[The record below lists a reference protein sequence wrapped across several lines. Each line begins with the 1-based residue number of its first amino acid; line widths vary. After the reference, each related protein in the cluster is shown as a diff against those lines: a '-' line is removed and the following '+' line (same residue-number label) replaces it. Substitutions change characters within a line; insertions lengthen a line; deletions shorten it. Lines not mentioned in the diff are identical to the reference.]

1 MKSSSLLPSVTLC
14 GFFSVFLFGSAAS
27 LSAQTTYEALTGG
40 DWNDPSEWSVVSG
53 PGTTFPNGIG
63 DVAQRTSGGSVA
75 MTQNVGADVTLG
87 GALLGGGATASL
99 TLTLSTGN
107 GIVFDN
113 GGAGA
118 LLQNSTGATSGRL
131 TLSGGTVTL
140 ADDLTLS
147 NTSTSATKTNG
158 SISIT
163 SLIAGTGDL
172 SINNVMNSLSSGY
185 ILMGNKN
192 STFVGSTTIESG
204 AVTMSN
210 SGNPTAGVSF
220 FGLTSNTVTLGSTGG
235 GSVSLVGQGYSS
247 TVILTNQIVVA
258 AGTGGTTVLGSNN
271 VNAALVSGAASFTGD
286 VALNGDVTL
295 LSAVSAGNVAAN
307 ATNTTVFSGVISGTG
322 DLTVIGTAASLGSDN
337 VALGTTHL
345 TGANTFTG
353 ITRIASGTLA
363 IGANGGGTDSLALQ
377 NSTVDLNGADSGSLV
392 FGTTEASA
400 GTFFPDASLTASA
413 TFGGLQGSRDLALV
427 NYAAGAVALSV
438 GNNNSNTT
446 YSGALSGA
454 GSLTKIGTG
463 VLTLTGAN
471 SHAGGT
477 TVNAGTLLVNG
488 TISESAVT
496 VNAGGTLGGTGAVAP
511 TGANGLVVNSGGVV
525 APGDG
530 GIGSL
535 EVNLG
540 GTTGSASFLSG
551 SNFVFDLNAP
561 GGSDVLDF
569 TGLTAS
575 SGDVIFNGNV
585 INFNDLGSLA
595 PGLYTLMTFDA
606 DNAYTGTLAVGSG
619 LGGYT
624 GSFIYNA
631 DSIQLNVVPEPSV
644 AVLLLGGF
652 AGMACLRLRRRN

>member
-271 VNAALVSGAASFTGD
+271 VNAALVARPPLPAMW
-286 VALNGDVTL
+286 L
-295 LSAVSAGNVAAN
+295 
-307 ATNTTVFSGVISGTG
+307 
-322 DLTVIGTAASLGSDN
+322 
-337 VALGTTHL
+337 
-345 TGANTFTG
+345 
-353 ITRIASGTLA
+353 
-363 IGANGGGTDSLALQ
+363 
-377 NSTVDLNGADSGSLV
+377 
-392 FGTTEASA
+392 
-400 GTFFPDASLTASA
+400 
-413 TFGGLQGSRDLALV
+413 
-427 NYAAGAVALSV
+427 
-438 GNNNSNTT
+438 
-446 YSGALSGA
+446 
-454 GSLTKIGTG
+454 
-463 VLTLTGAN
+463 
-471 SHAGGT
+471 
-477 TVNAGTLLVNG
+477 
-488 TISESAVT
+488 
-496 VNAGGTLGGTGAVAP
+496 
-511 TGANGLVVNSGGVV
+511 
-525 APGDG
+525 
-530 GIGSL
+530 
-535 EVNLG
+535 
-540 GTTGSASFLSG
+540 
-551 SNFVFDLNAP
+551 
-561 GGSDVLDF
+561 
-569 TGLTAS
+569 
-575 SGDVIFNGNV
+575 
-585 INFNDLGSLA
+585 
-595 PGLYTLMTFDA
+595 
-606 DNAYTGTLAVGSG
+606 
-619 LGGYT
+619 
-624 GSFIYNA
+624 
-631 DSIQLNVVPEPSV
+631 
-644 AVLLLGGF
+644 
-652 AGMACLRLRRRN
+652 